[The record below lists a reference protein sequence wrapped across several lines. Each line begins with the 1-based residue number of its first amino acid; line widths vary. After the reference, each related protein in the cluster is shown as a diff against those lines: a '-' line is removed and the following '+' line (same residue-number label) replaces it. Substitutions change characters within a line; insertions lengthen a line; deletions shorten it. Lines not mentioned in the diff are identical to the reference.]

1 MNSCK
6 VFVINEALSR
16 EDVTFATKP
25 KVQLR
30 AVPYGASKKQIVKAA
45 ESVEQDIFAVY
56 EVATSI
62 LADITGMALFLTIFK
77 GSDVFAVVKGKV
89 NSDIK
94 GMVSF
99 KLDELPSGFYSYE
112 VAVRANNYSQS
123 LLSGSYVIKN
133 S

>member
-6 VFVINEALSR
+6 VFVVNEALSR
-16 EDVTFATKP
+16 DDVTFAAKP
-25 KVQLR
+25 KAHLR
-30 AVPYGASKKQIVKAA
+30 AVPYGATTKQIVRINNI
-45 ESVEQDIFAVY
+45 EQDIFSIFDAG
-56 EVATSI
+56 TSI

-99 KLDELPSGFYSYE
+99 KLDELPAGFYSYE
-112 VAVRANNYSQS
+112 VTVRANNYSQS
-123 LLSGSYVIKN
+123 LLSGSYVTKN